1 MLCHETAM
9 DILVDMLANYVLRK
23 FIFNCNKCD
32 CFLLIGNLCY
42 RNDTEVMHLNV
53 ILYQYIYS
61 FVFPEALEG
70 SGVQNT

>member
-1 MLCHETAM
+1 M

-23 FIFNCNKCD
+23 FIFNVSKCD

-53 ILYQYIYS
+53 TLCQYIHS
-61 FVFPEALEG
+61 FVFLKAL
-70 SGVQNT
+70 GVQNT